1 MNKQP
6 ELKFGF
12 INNNQKTREK
22 NKETKG
28 KTNKSIQNNKIINT
42 NLF

>member
-22 NKETKG
+22 IKKQKDS
-28 KTNKSIQNNKIINT
+28 KTNKSIQTIK
-42 NLF
+42 